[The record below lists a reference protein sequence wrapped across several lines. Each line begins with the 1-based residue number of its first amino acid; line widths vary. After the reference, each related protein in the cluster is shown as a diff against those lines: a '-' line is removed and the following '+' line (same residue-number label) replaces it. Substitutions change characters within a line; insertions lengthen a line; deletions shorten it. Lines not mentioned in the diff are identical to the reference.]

1 MSYDRKTKFS
11 KNHKNPSFPK
21 LVPGVLPFRLEG
33 REPQN
38 RKIEKIQIF
47 RNFSKIRFFGLGLGF
62 HRPRPHP
69 GRRHLGQR
77 PITILPNALGLGF
90 GLAPGLGLGA

>member
-21 LVPGVLPFRLEG
+21 LVPRVLPFRLEG

-38 RKIEKIQIF
+38 RKIEKIQFFIF
-47 RNFSKIRFFGLGLGF
+47 SGGGGGANK
-62 HRPRPHP
+62 
-69 GRRHLGQR
+69 
-77 PITILPNALGLGF
+77 
-90 GLAPGLGLGA
+90 LGLGALAPGSWNTGGLAK

>member
-38 RKIEKIQIF
+38 RKIEKIQFFIF
-47 RNFSKIRFFGLGLGF
+47 GGGLS
-62 HRPRPHP
+62 P
-69 GRRHLGQR
+69 GRRHLAG
-77 PITILPNALGLGF
+77 GLFNLLSDARRRSMVRF
-90 GLAPGLGLGA
+90 GLD

>member
-21 LVPGVLPFRLEG
+21 LVPRVLPFRLEG

-38 RKIEKIQIF
+38 RKIEKIQFFIF
-47 RNFSKIRFFGLGLGF
+47 SGGGYLPSSPPSPHHHCLGSRAGIIAAMA
-62 HRPRPHP
+62 RPIGPTV
-69 GRRHLGQR
+69 GRR
-77 PITILPNALGLGF
+77 PID
-90 GLAPGLGLGA
+90 GAE